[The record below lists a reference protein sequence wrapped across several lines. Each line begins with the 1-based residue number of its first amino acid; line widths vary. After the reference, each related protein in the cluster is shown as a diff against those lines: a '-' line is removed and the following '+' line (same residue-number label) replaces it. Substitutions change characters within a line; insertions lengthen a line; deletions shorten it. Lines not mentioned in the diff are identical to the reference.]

1 MKIAILGL
9 GYVGLP
15 LLIEFSKKYN
25 VLGYEKNKKRVYELK
40 NNIDSNNELNAKQL
54 NLIKKINIT
63 NNINHLSDINIFIVT
78 VPTPVNKKN
87 IPDLKPLKN
96 VCLNISKFLKIN
108 DIVIF
113 ESTVYP
119 GLTEDSCVKWLK
131 TYNNLIYN
139 KDFFCGYSPER
150 INPGDKSKTLTKIK
164 KITSGSN
171 PRTSKLVNKLY
182 KSIIKAGTHQVSSI
196 KVAEAAKI
204 IENCQR
210 DVNIAFMNELENI
223 FDNLGLDTKEIL
235 EAANTKWN
243 FLNFKPGLVGGHC
256 VSVDPYYLI
265 YKSTIKKYNP
275 KLLALARNINEKIP
289 NKITS
294 KVRNLLND
302 NKNKKILILGFSFK
316 ENCNDI
322 RNTKVFNIYKLL
334 NKTFKTIYIYDP
346 LVNIKEV
353 KELYNISMI
362 TKLKKNYY
370 DLVLITVKH
379 DIFKIFTK
387 EKLNV
392 YLKDKKIIYDYIN
405 LLK

>member
-1 MKIAILGL
+1 MKIAIIGL

-108 DIVIF
+108 DVVIF

-119 GLTEDSCVKWLK
+119 GLTEDFCVKWLR

-171 PRTSKLVNKLY
+171 PKTSKLVNKLY

-379 DIFKIFTK
+379 DIFKIFTR
-387 EKLNV
+387 EKLNI

>member
-63 NNINHLSDINIFIVT
+63 NNINHLSDVNIFIVT

-87 IPDLKPLKN
+87 IPDLRPLKN

-108 DIVIF
+108 DVVIF

-119 GLTEDSCVKWLK
+119 GLTEDFCVKWLK
-131 TYNNLIYN
+131 TNNKLIYN

-171 PRTSKLVNKLY
+171 PKTSNLVNNLY

-265 YKSTIKKYNP
+265 YKSTISKYNP

-379 DIFKIFTK
+379 DIFKIFTR
-387 EKLNV
+387 EKLNI
-392 YLKDKKIIYDYIN
+392 YLKGKKIIYDYIN

>member
-63 NNINHLSDINIFIVT
+63 NNINNLSDVNIFIVT

-87 IPDLKPLKN
+87 IPDLRPLKN

-108 DIVIF
+108 DVVIF

-119 GLTEDSCVKWLK
+119 GLTEDFCVKWLK

-171 PRTSKLVNKLY
+171 PKTSNLVNNLY

-223 FDNLGLDTKEIL
+223 FDNLELDTKEITSEYIPL
-235 EAANTKWN
+235 DEEDLTEEMVRFFTKIN
-243 FLNFKPGLVGGHC
+243 FTPFVGNH
-256 VSVDPYYLI
+256 D
-265 YKSTIKKYNP
+265 
-275 KLLALARNINEKIP
+275 IP
-289 NKITS
+289 ASI
-294 KVRNLLND
+294 
-302 NKNKKILILGFSFK
+302 FSF
-316 ENCNDI
+316 C
-322 RNTKVFNIYKLL
+322 V
-334 NKTFKTIYIYDP
+334 
-346 LVNIKEV
+346 
-353 KELYNISMI
+353 
-362 TKLKKNYY
+362 TKLSSVNEI
-370 DLVLITVKH
+370 D
-379 DIFKIFTK
+379 
-387 EKLNV
+387 N
-392 YLKDKKIIYDYIN
+392 
-405 LLK
+405 

>member
-1 MKIAILGL
+1 MKIAIIGL

-108 DIVIF
+108 DVVIF

-119 GLTEDSCVKWLK
+119 GLTEDFCVKWLK
-131 TYNNLIYN
+131 THNNLIYN

-171 PRTSKLVNKLY
+171 PKTSNLVNKLY

-223 FDNLGLDTKEIL
+223 FDNLGLDTTEIL

-289 NKITS
+289 NKIAS
-294 KVRNLLND
+294 KVRNSLNH
-302 NKNKKILILGFSFK
+302 NKNKKILILGFAFK

-322 RNTKVFNIYKLL
+322 RNTKVFKIYKIL

-379 DIFKIFTK
+379 DIFKIFTR
-387 EKLNV
+387 EKLSI
-392 YLKDKKIIYDYIN
+392 YLKGKKIIYDYIN

>member
-1 MKIAILGL
+1 MKIAIIGL

-108 DIVIF
+108 DVVIF

-223 FDNLGLDTKEIL
+223 FDNLELDTKEIL

-265 YKSTIKKYNP
+265 YKSTLKKYNP

-379 DIFKIFTK
+379 DIFKIFTR
-387 EKLNV
+387 EKLNI
-392 YLKDKKIIYDYIN
+392 YLKGKKIIYDYIN